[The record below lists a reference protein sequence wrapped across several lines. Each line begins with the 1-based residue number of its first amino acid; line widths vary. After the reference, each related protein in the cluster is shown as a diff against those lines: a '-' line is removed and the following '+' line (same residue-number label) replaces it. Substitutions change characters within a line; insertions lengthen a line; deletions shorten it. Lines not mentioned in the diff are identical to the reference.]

1 MNKISCL
8 PHVYKH
14 LIQVFSQNINYSL
27 MIRIIWYSTV
37 VEDDDDNVLVS
48 NVRLQEV
55 EDFPIDILL
64 QQSVDVEK

>member
-8 PHVYKH
+8 PHVYKY
-14 LIQVFSQNINYSL
+14 LIQIFSQNINNSL